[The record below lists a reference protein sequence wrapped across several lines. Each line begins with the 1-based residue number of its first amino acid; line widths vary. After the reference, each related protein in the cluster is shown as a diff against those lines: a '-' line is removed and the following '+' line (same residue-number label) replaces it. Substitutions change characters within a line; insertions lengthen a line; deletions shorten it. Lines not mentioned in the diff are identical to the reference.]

1 MSRMSVDEFKVLTQ
15 QKGGRVSGQIRSAK
29 YGNNRCTWQE
39 EEFAS
44 ERERDAYKA
53 FKLQELA
60 GEIRAVAR
68 EISMRLPG
76 SRRRI
81 RIDFLVVEKDGRHR
95 WYDAKGIMTQAWALK
110 RDLVRDGYGILIE
123 LI

>member
-1 MSRMSVDEFKVLTQ
+1 LKRYTEEDWRAKKTA
-15 QKGGRVSGQIRSAK
+15 RISGQVTPSK
-29 YGNNRCTWQE
+29 YGNTRCTWQE

-53 FKLQELA
+53 FKLQELSQT
-60 GEIRAVAR
+60 IRSVAR
-68 EISMRLPG
+68 EVSMRLPG
-76 SRRRI
+76 THRRI
-81 RIDFLVVEKDGRHR
+81 RIDFLVVENDGRCR

-110 RDLVRDGYGILIE
+110 RDLVKDGYGISIE

>member
-1 MSRMSVDEFKVLTQ
+1 MSVEEFKAL
-15 QKGGRVSGQIRSAK
+15 QKNGRISGQTGRAK
-29 YGNNRCTWQE
+29 YGNTRCTWQE
-39 EEFAS
+39 ETFAS

-60 GEIRAVAR
+60 QEIRAVVR
-68 EISMRLPG
+68 EVSMRLPG
-76 SRRRI
+76 SQRRI
-81 RIDFLVVEKDGRHR
+81 RIDFLVIEKDGRHR

-110 RDLVRDGYGILIE
+110 RDLVRDGYGLTIE